1 MPNTEDAVMPILR
14 NIQAELAEVN
24 KSVQRVEGKVDNVA
38 DRIDILRRI
47 SFEGYLTYEMGRTT
61 RSELDIKR
69 LQGEFRALRDRVDD
83 LDPQN

>member
-14 NIQAELAEVN
+14 NIQAELAEV
-24 KSVQRVEGKVDNVA
+24 KKFVQRVEGKVDNVA
-38 DRIDILRRI
+38 DRMD

-69 LQGEFRALRDRVDD
+69 LHGEFRALRDRVDD